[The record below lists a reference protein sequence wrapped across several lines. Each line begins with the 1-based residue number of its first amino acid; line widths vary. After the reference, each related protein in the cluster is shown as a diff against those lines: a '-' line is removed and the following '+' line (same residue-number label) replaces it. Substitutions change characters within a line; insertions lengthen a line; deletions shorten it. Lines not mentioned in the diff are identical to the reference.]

1 MKFLLILLL
10 LVGSSARAAEYA
22 KCRLTGYF
30 WSEFPLVDNMRFETV
45 VDIFTINNA
54 QTLSIDL
61 NGRNLRFKRSR
72 ILVTNVTNLLFVLK
86 NNDVTEKTARVKLD
100 RTPRQALLT
109 REFKG
114 HIEIINAENESDLS
128 HNFYCYF

>member
-45 VDIFTINNA
+45 VDIFTLNNA
-54 QTLSIDL
+54 QTLSLDL
-61 NGRNLRFKRSR
+61 NGRHLRFKRSR
-72 ILVTNVTNLLFVLK
+72 ILVTNITSLLFVLR
-86 NNDVTEKTARVKLD
+86 NNDITEKTARVQLD
-100 RTPRQALLT
+100 RTPRQILLT

-114 HIEIINAENESDLS
+114 HIEILNADNESDLN
-128 HNFYCYF
+128 HGFYCYF

>member
-10 LVGSSARAAEYA
+10 LVGSSAQAAEYA

-30 WSEFPLVDNMRFETV
+30 WSEFPLVDNMQFETV

-54 QTLSIDL
+54 QTLSLDL
-61 NGRNLRFKRSR
+61 NGRHLRFKRSR
-72 ILVTNVTNLLFVLK
+72 ILVTNTTHLLFELK
-86 NNDVTEKTARVKLD
+86 NNDLLEKTARVKLD

-109 REFKG
+109 RKFNG
-114 HIEIINAENESDLS
+114 HIEIINAENKTDLN
-128 HNFYCYF
+128 HDFYCYF